1 MRIVSWHEKE
11 MSSYPSG
18 GKLCSPFTL
27 WVWFFC
33 LSRENII
40 CTCLLLSSCQ
50 KMMII
55 LRLWNPGFCP
65 TSFWYWQVMSFSEM
79 VSSEVSPAKTL
90 TASANEALIWLP
102 AWSFFL
108 LYWLGVDMVPLLA
121 RKCLKLLS
129 WILFRWIFTCA
140 SAVLGL
146 LLDRTCA

>member
-1 MRIVSWHEKE
+1 
-11 MSSYPSG
+11 
-18 GKLCSPFTL
+18 
-27 WVWFFC
+27 
-33 LSRENII
+33 
-40 CTCLLLSSCQ
+40 
-50 KMMII
+50 
-55 LRLWNPGFCP
+55 
-65 TSFWYWQVMSFSEM
+65 MSFSEM